1 MTSFNRIFGAIALG
15 LAVAASVSPALANTH
30 PHHAQHAEHRHP
42 AGYYDIPSSANNG
55 GGYPITAARA
65 DALRECTAV
74 ESQYPEYEWGVQEYT
89 IYRACMAEH
98 GQME

>member
-1 MTSFNRIFGAIALG
+1 MNSLRRFIGATALG
-15 LAVAASVSPALANTH
+15 LAIAAGGSPALANTH
-30 PHHAQHAEHRHP
+30 HHHLQHLKHQNAAE
-42 AGYYDIPSSANNG
+42 YYDVPSSANNG
-55 GGYPITAARA
+55 GGYPITVARA
-65 DALRECTAV
+65 TALRECTAV